1 MQKLSVCLALSGA
14 SGFVL
19 PSPQLRLQRRALEA
33 EGVGPLRRQRLYPPS
48 ALRSDAGR
56 TVEENSE
63 GAAERAHLEAM
74 MDSADLSKHLEDEL
88 KGMPMEEKKMLKS
101 IGLDLPDVETAADH
115 DGQFVFD
122 PSLLDKPLEELEEMI
137 EESSKSRAA
146 MEEMEVFAKKMKEAG
161 GGGKAKKSER
171 DMEDEEK
178 EEKLQSE
185 AIEKLLRSRG
195 LDMDQMSSSIDDFF
209 REAEVQSSS
218 GRPKETAPETPPT
231 PSPSAEKRE
240 GRIEETVGDLIIV
253 EDPEPKGAVFGIGK
267 RKGKKGKLRKL
278 GEGEGEGQGKTSS
291 EKGELE
297 LGKENFSDVGKGL
310 GKKSFTDV
318 GKGVG
323 KESFSDVGKGIGKES
338 FSEFGK
344 EVGKESFSDVGKG
357 IGKESF
363 SDVGKGIGKE
373 SFSDVGKGIGKESF
387 SDVGKGHGKERFS
400 DVGKGIGKESF
411 SDVGKGIGK
420 ESFSDVGKGIGKES
434 FSDVG
439 KGIGKES
446 FSDVGK
452 GIGKESFSD
461 VGKGIGKESFSD
473 VGKGIGKESFSDV
486 GKGIGKES
494 FSDVGK
500 GIGKESFS
508 DVGKGIGKKSFSDVG
523 KGIGKESFSD
533 VGKGIG
539 KESFSD
545 VGKGIGKESFSDFEK
560 EVGKESFSD
569 VGKGIGKES
578 FSDVGK
584 GIGKESFSDFEKEVG
599 KESFSD
605 VGQGIGKESF
615 SDVGKEVGKESFTD
629 VGKALGIES
638 FVEAKAQE
646 GGRRKSLFKPPVS
659 PSSSASAETEGE
671 VDASEA
677 SPASSSPSPSTASSS
692 SGRRRRRG
700 FGSAVEVEGTEGKE
714 KGQSEKE
721 RASQRK
727 LSEKIPSLEGGLLPP
742 SAVKR
747 AASLEGGLVFPSGGS
762 KEKKETKFSEKKEG
776 EEGEKK
782 TSKERE
788 NPKDLREAVKEFQK
802 KKDEMEAK
810 AGKKMDPAT
819 QLQLAI
825 DTGLVERRDPERE
838 RMIRERM
845 KKRLRKERLEK
856 ASIEPMEVME
866 QLGQPQTQ
874 GMKEELEML
883 EEMELEMEDQARAIR
898 KRKLQKEGK
907 IDVELEQDKVFGE
920 YDEED
925 LDQIERSLEKAK
937 ARRDQRQNE
946 GDADD
951 NTLATEAYIDFSP
964 LPEAKLEEID
974 FSMMT
979 DDELSAFQSIAAV
992 EFGKPVEIG
1001 RRMAGGKTMK
1011 LPSEIAVEYCQLAD
1025 PFTSLVDFE
1034 RFIQYSE
1041 YQEAL
1046 KDGQLTME
1054 DLKEAWDAVE
1064 KVKKNR
1070 VDLKGFKLAWKYIDG
1085 LFEDAEEEGDAGEE
1099 EEESAEEKAVSED
1112 AAGEAEEEED
1122 GDQWEEVEVEED
1134 EDEDAEEEEADLNFL
1149 KSRTEQRIANLLRV
1163 ADSSGRI
1170 PGDYPGDTYILGEL
1184 ISDEWQMDL
1193 YSRSVRVGGPKGKKL
1208 WELLITDQTGN
1219 FRHIEQ
1225 IDGRQVNSRTVCEA
1239 IIRVMQRSP
1248 VKPVLVRF
1256 FRDQMQTMLTI
1267 AIEGAE
1273 LRVRASRSC
1282 WTLNDWLKEREDKV
1296 YPKMEGYD
1304 PTLKTLYTPFVF
1316 PPDPAP
1322 KDMKVAA
1329 YGLGMLQ
1336 LKELLALAN
1345 QVDNFIGCQL
1355 PPQLDTKDGDVSIP
1369 GIVFYTGYKTTQF
1382 SQAMLSREIAF
1393 VKANLADRAIRIE
1406 ANIYTTYDMAG
1417 IADKT
1422 LPYAARFENGKLAAQ
1437 GLHYVAVAASAVER
1451 PVSLWLLRETALEEI
1466 ALRRGVREELET
1478 GMMTEL
1484 DTEATKEASVL

>member
-1 MQKLSVCLALSGA
+1 LILTDFICTLKHCCCDSMQKLSVCLALSGA

-318 GKGVG
+318 GKG
-323 KESFSDVGKGIGKES
+323 
-338 FSEFGK
+338 
-344 EVGKESFSDVGKG
+344 
-357 IGKESF
+357 
-363 SDVGKGIGKE
+363 
-373 SFSDVGKGIGKESF
+373 
-387 SDVGKGHGKERFS
+387 
-400 DVGKGIGKESF
+400 
-411 SDVGKGIGK
+411 
-420 ESFSDVGKGIGKES
+420 
-434 FSDVG
+434 
-439 KGIGKES
+439 
-446 FSDVGK
+446 
-452 GIGKESFSD
+452 
-461 VGKGIGKESFSD
+461 
-473 VGKGIGKESFSDV
+473 
-486 GKGIGKES
+486 
-494 FSDVGK
+494 
-500 GIGKESFS
+500 
-508 DVGKGIGKKSFSDVG
+508 
-523 KGIGKESFSD
+523 
-533 VGKGIG
+533 
-539 KESFSD
+539 
-545 VGKGIGKESFSDFEK
+545 
-560 EVGKESFSD
+560 VGKESFSD